1 MKNVLVIS
9 GHSNLSHSTANAHIL
24 KRLESEIGNVQVRDL
39 AGLYGNQAIDV
50 ATEQASL
57 VQADVVVF
65 QYPMHWYSIPAIL
78 KRYFD
83 DVFAYGFAYGTGGD
97 KLHGKKVIFSYTV
110 GGGEEAYNGELFHRL
125 DDLLAPL
132 KDTAKF
138 SGLVWQAPVH
148 SSGMLY
154 IPGVSSEE
162 DLAQVQAKADDHANR
177 LIKQIQSL

>member
-9 GHSNLSHSTANAHIL
+9 GHSNLSHSTANARIL
-24 KRLESEIGNVQVRDL
+24 KRLENEIANVQVRDL
-39 AGLYGNQAIDV
+39 AGLYGNQEMDIA
-50 ATEQASL
+50 AEQAAL

-65 QYPMHWYSIPAIL
+65 QYPMYWYSVPAIL

-83 DVFAYGFAYGTGGD
+83 EVFTYGFAYGTNGD

-110 GGGEEAYNGELFHRL
+110 GGAEDGYNGELFHRF

-154 IPGVSSEE
+154 IPGVSSED
-162 DLAQVQAKADDHANR
+162 DLAQVQAKADEHAER

>member
-9 GHSNLSHSTANAHIL
+9 GHSNLSHSTANARIL
-24 KRLESEIGNVQVRDL
+24 KRLESEISNVQVRDL
-39 AGLYGNQAIDV
+39 AALYGNQAIDV
-50 ATEQASL
+50 ATEQTAL
-57 VQADVVVF
+57 EQANVIVF

-110 GGGEEAYNGELFHRL
+110 GGAEEVYNGELFHRL

-138 SGLVWQAPVH
+138 SGLVWQDPVH
-148 SSGMLY
+148 SSGMIY
-154 IPGVSSEE
+154 IPNVNSAD
-162 DLAQVQAKADDHANR
+162 DLAQVQAKADEHADR